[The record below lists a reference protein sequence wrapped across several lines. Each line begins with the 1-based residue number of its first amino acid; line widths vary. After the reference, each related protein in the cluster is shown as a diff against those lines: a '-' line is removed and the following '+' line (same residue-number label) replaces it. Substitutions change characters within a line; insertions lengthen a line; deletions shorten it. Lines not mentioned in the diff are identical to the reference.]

1 MFSQWAITMLAAFV
15 GLSSLVA
22 ILYQIQYPWNL
33 LHFAALK
40 PLMSNFELILG
51 LLPLTFCAALNAI
64 AVMCLTNSQKPL
76 LILAIVIGAA
86 GGLGWAALFT
96 ANLFFSWTHLWLPLV
111 LPAYPT
117 MTYMLLTEMYE
128 SREQIR
134 KVEKLVFEHD
144 SA

>member
-1 MFSQWAITMLAAFV
+1 
-15 GLSSLVA
+15 
-22 ILYQIQYPWNL
+22 
-33 LHFAALK
+33 
-40 PLMSNFELILG
+40 
-51 LLPLTFCAALNAI
+51 
-64 AVMCLTNSQKPL
+64 MCLTNSQKPL